1 MVLVGDG
8 GVAGS
13 GCGRGGGGNG
23 CIEWE
28 DFFYYLPIPH
38 TLTYA
43 KFGMGEFGAG
53 GMGA

>member
-1 MVLVGDG
+1 MADG

-13 GCGRGGGGNG
+13 GCGRGGGGV
-23 CIEWE
+23 EWVHRMGRF
-28 DFFYYLPIPH
+28 FFYYLPIPH